1 MFPERPSGSAA
12 ARPSGTV
19 PTPQVNLFDALK
31 ARLVS
36 RLEERMSPAASKRI
50 PSNVLRQGLR
60 AYAEHVVE
68 LEARQLSAAAREQ
81 LVDEGLAE
89 LLGYG
94 PLTELF
100 RDPSVREVLV
110 VGATTVLARR
120 DIAGWVPSTAR
131 FKNEEHLRE
140 ALDRLATHADAIG
153 AVTASVNQFDIKLPN
168 GFRAV
173 AVIPP
178 ETVGRSPYVSFVR
191 MEISIPAT
199 AAEPPTTASDRLL
212 NASTT
217 RAPSISP
224 SASPIS
230 APTPP
235 AQRPLSGVA
244 TAPPPRASSPAAAA
258 SATPIARPRK
268 ISHTTPPA
276 RPSPLEFTPSR
287 DKLTVYRKLITERLF
302 TKLAQHGIYD
312 AARVETAKLRG
323 IASSFIAEYSEQE
336 RLSLSEDDQACLLQE
351 ILKALGR

>member
-1 MFPERPSGSAA
+1 
-12 ARPSGTV
+12 
-19 PTPQVNLFDALK
+19 
-31 ARLVS
+31 
-36 RLEERMSPAASKRI
+36 MSPAASKRI

-68 LEARQLSAAAREQ
+68 LEARQLSAADREQ
-81 LVDEGLAE
+81 LVEEGLAE

-100 RDPSVREVLV
+100 HDPTVREVLV

-120 DIAGWVPSTAR
+120 DIAGWVSSTAR

-153 AVTASVNQFDIKLPN
+153 AVTASVNQFDLKLPN

-178 ETVGRSPYVSFVR
+178 EVVGRSPYVSFVR
-191 MEISIPAT
+191 MEVSPPAI
-199 AAEPPTTASDRLL
+199 AAEAPTTASGRVLH
-212 NASTT
+212 AATV
-217 RAPSISP
+217 R
-224 SASPIS
+224 SPIS

-235 AQRPLSGVA
+235 AQRPLSDMSA
-244 TAPPPRASSPAAAA
+244 APPARPTAPPAGAG
-258 SATPIARPRK
+258 ATPIARPVKVSRL
-268 ISHTTPPA
+268 TPPA

-323 IASSFIAEYSEQE
+323 ITSSFIAEYSEQE
-336 RLSLSEDDQACLLQE
+336 RLSLSEDDQARLLQE
-351 ILKALGR
+351 ILKTLGR